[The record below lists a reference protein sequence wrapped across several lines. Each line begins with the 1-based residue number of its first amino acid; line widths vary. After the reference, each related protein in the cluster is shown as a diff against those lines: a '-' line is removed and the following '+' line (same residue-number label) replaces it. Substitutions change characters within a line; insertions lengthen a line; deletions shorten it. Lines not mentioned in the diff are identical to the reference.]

1 MEHSKSSEG
10 SEKNVSSSSSE
21 CSSINLEQQLENMRQ
36 QIQQLKLQ
44 NSIQQSTIE
53 ILSKTQNLKTPNFF
67 DNNLPVTTENDLVK
81 LTKLLQTN
89 DSYKTELTERL
100 VFHMDREDILSR
112 SIKFIMKKIL
122 SKDVAIL
129 FTPIKPMTNKTVFKG
144 SPLYEFIHELVTA
157 YCLEKT
163 VVFSET
169 EFDQELT
176 KVLKNIQ
183 H

>member
-81 LTKLLQTN
+81 LTKLLETN
-89 DSYKTELTERL
+89 DSYKTEL
-100 VFHMDREDILSR
+100 V
-112 SIKFIMKKIL
+112 
-122 SKDVAIL
+122 SKYI
-129 FTPIKPMTNKTVFKG
+129 
-144 SPLYEFIHELVTA
+144 
-157 YCLEKT
+157 
-163 VVFSET
+163 FSG
-169 EFDQELT
+169 
-176 KVLKNIQ
+176 
-183 H
+183 